1 MVIPEVLTESKKK
14 MTFRDTNQIIHGY
27 QCIDPAS
34 SFPVIDCRIYTG
46 LHRYS
51 SRVIAAV
58 WIHDH
63 KGGRHSHG
71 VGIVGGYGYHKGSAA
86 IETALHEMGIRLDRA
101 IGGAGYDA
109 CVKVFESIM
118 SALGYSSFVTAE
130 FYP

>member
-1 MVIPEVLTESKKK
+1 L
-14 MTFRDTNQIIHGY
+14 R
-27 QCIDPAS
+27 
-34 SFPVIDCRIYTG
+34 
-46 LHRYS
+46 RYS
-51 SRVIAAV
+51 SRIIAAV

-71 VGIVGGYGYHKGSAA
+71 VGIANGYGYHKGSTA

-109 CVKVFESIM
+109 CVQVFERIM
-118 SALGYSSFVTAE
+118 SALGYTSFVTAE